1 MKIVVL
7 IKQVPDTYGERALLP
22 DGRVDR
28 ERSDAVI
35 DEISERAIEVAL
47 QRKDADKAT
56 EVIVLSMGPESVTAA
71 VRKALSMGA
80 DSGVH
85 ILDDELA
92 GADAVRS
99 ALVIAG
105 AVDRIGGVDL
115 VLAGD
120 ASTDGRGGVIPAMVA
135 EHLGLSYLGSIS
147 GLRVSADVTGT
158 QATES
163 GTREVR
169 ATLPAVVSITESA
182 DEARFPGLKGIMSAK
197 RKKIDVVSLS
207 GLGIDPSFPGMA
219 QSIVL
224 STAERPARQAGTK
237 IHDEGVAADKLI
249 DFLVAERL
257 L

>member
-7 IKQVPDTYGERALLP
+7 TKQVPDTYGERTLLA

-28 ERSDAVI
+28 EQSDAVI

-47 QRKDADKAT
+47 QRKDADKTT
-56 EVIVLSMGPESVTAA
+56 EVIVLSMGPESATASI
-71 VRKALSMGA
+71 RKALSMGA

-85 ILDDELA
+85 VLDDELV

-99 ALVIAG
+99 ALVIAR
-105 AVDRIGGVDL
+105 AVERVGGVDL

-135 EHLGLSYLGSIS
+135 EHLGLSYLASLNRLQVGNE
-147 GLRVSADVTGT
+147 VTGT

-182 DEARFPGLKGIMSAK
+182 DEARFPGFKGIMAAK
-197 RKKIDVVSLS
+197 RKKVEVVSLS
-207 GLGIDPSFPGMA
+207 DLGIDPSFPGLA
-219 QSIVL
+219 RSVVL
-224 STAERPARQAGTK
+224 STAARPARQAGTK
-237 IHDEGVAADKLI
+237 IHDEGAAADRLI
-249 DFLVAERL
+249 EFLVAERL